1 MGFQLRLVS
10 VLAVLTTWCGLAA
23 QPRLTTAW
31 VAPGIMDASAV
42 AYSGDGQA
50 VFLAGGPYVKRWD
63 IDPFSERFTVG
74 GFLANNHNVASSV
87 EGGLVAGGGS
97 SGWVRLFDQQTG
109 GLLQERKF
117 DGNVAYL
124 SLSRDGSRL
133 LVGCQFE
140 QKHYVLDTS
149 DFSIVNV
156 FSAQAACGDLSPD
169 GSIAAI
175 FGTSHGLRF
184 LDVASGLQLGRV
196 ENVAN
201 PASIRF
207 SADGQRI
214 AIGGFSDG
222 GPAYVAEAPGG
233 TLVTSI
239 VTGEWLRTVAITA
252 DGSKFYTVGTSGWP
266 RRWDSATGDL
276 EIEYALPYGP
286 TDYGMALSPDG
297 QQLAVVARDE
307 RVFLYDEPTGA
318 LERILQG
325 AAGACV
331 SVVELPS
338 GDIAFGTVVPSVSL
352 VDAGGSPIWQQTP
365 TTSSTQQLALS
376 PDGTM
381 LAMSDF
387 AGFVHLLS
395 AATGSPLATP
405 FQVRS
410 GFRLAAMGF
419 SSDSSAIV
427 TACTDGRIRTYAV
440 SDQALLATSS
450 TVGTILAADLS
461 PNRQYLALTASNN
474 RFRMFDVTTMTE
486 VYNLPTN
493 VSDAGNCVRFSPD
506 GTRIAFADRAGLVQI
521 RDAATG
527 APLGQWQGDVGY
539 GNLCWSPNGQ
549 ILASSVSL
557 TNQSAPVHLLKAN
570 GLDLLGTH
578 TGDVGTGILELR
590 WGRDGLRLYAAR
602 QDGSLT
608 AWNIAPPLAEVQLLL
623 EDFSGAHSG
632 LMQLQLLDEKG
643 QPGAT
648 ETHPVDAN
656 GVGRATLPMLG
667 DYQGYLR
674 YRSSLR
680 RLVALNGVAGDFQIA
695 AALVNGDVD
704 GSNAVNIADFLVLR
718 AAFGSTPGSPTWNER
733 ADLDGNGS
741 VGVPDFLILRKN
753 FGRFGD

>member
-1 MGFQLRLVS
+1 ME
-10 VLAVLTTWCGLAA
+10 
-23 QPRLTTAW
+23 
-31 VAPGIMDASAV
+31 ASLV

-74 GFLANNHNVASSV
+74 GFHDNNHNVASSV
-87 EGGLVAGGGS
+87 EGGFVAGGGT
-97 SGWVRLFDQQTG
+97 SGWVRLFDQETG
-109 GLLQERKF
+109 ELLQERKF

-124 SLSRDGSRL
+124 SFSRNGSRL

-156 FSAQAACGDLSPD
+156 FSAYAGCGDLSPD

-184 LDVASGLQLGRV
+184 LDVATGVQLGRV
-196 ENVAN
+196 DNVNN

-207 SADGQRI
+207 SADGLRI
-214 AIGGFSDG
+214 AIGGFADG
-222 GPAYVAEAPGG
+222 GPAYVAEAPSG

-239 VTGEWLRTVAITA
+239 LAGERLRTVDISA
-252 DGSKFYTVGTSGWP
+252 DGSKFYTVGSSGWP
-266 RRWDSATGDL
+266 RRWDSATGNM
-276 EIEYALPYGP
+276 EIEYARPFGP
-286 TDYGMALSPDG
+286 THYGMALSPDG
-297 QQLAVVARDE
+297 QQLAVVAREE
-307 RVFLYDEPTGA
+307 RVYLYDEATGA
-318 LERILQG
+318 LEHIVQG
-325 AAGACV
+325 SAGPCV

-338 GDIAFGTVVPSVSL
+338 GDIAFSNIVPSVTL
-352 VDAGGSPIWQQTP
+352 VDSGGGPIWTQTP
-365 TTSSTQQLALS
+365 TTSSTQRLGLS

-387 AGFVHLLS
+387 AGFVHLFS
-395 AATGSPLATP
+395 AATGSSLAAP

-410 GFRLAAMGF
+410 GYRLSAVGF
-419 SSDSSAIV
+419 SGDSSVIV

-440 SDQALLATSS
+440 SDQALLDTSANF
-450 TVGTILAADLS
+450 GAIFAADLS
-461 PNRQYLALTASNN
+461 PNGQYVAMTAGSN
-474 RFRMFDVTTMTE
+474 RFRMFDVATMTE

-506 GTRIAFADRAGLVQI
+506 GTRIAFVDRAGLVQI

-527 APLGQWQGDVGY
+527 ATLGQWQGDVGY
-539 GNLCWSPNGQ
+539 GNLGWSPNGQ
-549 ILASSVSL
+549 ILATSVSL
-557 TNQSAPVHLLKAN
+557 TFQPAPVHLLKVA
-570 GLDLLGTH
+570 GLELLGTH
-578 TGDVGTGILELR
+578 TVEIGTGIQELR
-590 WGRDGLRLYAAR
+590 WGRNGLRLYAAR
-602 QDGSLT
+602 LDGSLT
-608 AWNIAPPLAEVQLLL
+608 AWNVDPPLAEVQLLL
-623 EDFSGAHSG
+623 EDFSGAHG
-632 LMQLQLLDEKG
+632 GQMQVQLLNENG
-643 QPGAT
+643 QPGAA
-648 ETHPVDAN
+648 ETYPVDAD

-667 DYQGYLR
+667 SYQGFVK

-680 RLVALNGVAGDFQIA
+680 RLVALNGVGGDFQIGA
-695 AALVNGDVD
+695 TLFNGDVD
-704 GSNAVNIADFLVLR
+704 GSNAVNIADFLALR